1 MNEEERIISHIKEL
15 IDHHCYCE
23 WDESEGS
30 FAYEIYSD
38 YRDTVDE
45 ETVSKW
51 CKAGNAYEAFW
62 EQLMNGMNTPPI
74 SMRRTSFL
82 LSESIGIMKKG
93 IMTITRNLSNRGFV
107 SISSSGTRRIIF

>member
-30 FAYEIYSD
+30 FAYEIYAD

-62 EQLMNGMNTPPI
+62 EQL
-74 SMRRTSFL
+74 
-82 LSESIGIMKKG
+82 
-93 IMTITRNLSNRGFV
+93 
-107 SISSSGTRRIIF
+107 